1 MIFDTI
7 PADFVPRFD
16 VAATLLEYYPKDGG
30 PLAVLFL
37 LRHID
42 KPQGGTWCLPG
53 GKVDPGETLAAA
65 AARELFEE
73 TGLRVPEAELSF
85 VESVAVRHAPEHGGY
100 QFWYHMFRYRV
111 PEILAVDPSRQKPLI
126 LNPYDHTTAYWC
138 PPWVAW
144 QSINLIPD
152 EGPCLKRVY
161 GFR

>member
-73 TGLRVPEAELSF
+73 TGLRVPVEDLVF
-85 VESVAVRHAPEHGGY
+85 VESVAVRHAPQDGGY

-111 PEILAVDPSRQKPLI
+111 PKILSVDEKRERPI
-126 LNPYDHTTAYWC
+126 TLNPRDHTAIFWC

-144 QSINLIPD
+144 RCINLIPD
-152 EGPCLKRVY
+152 EAPCLKRVY
-161 GFR
+161 GIR